1 MTTGE
6 HQMTV
11 LVAEDEAP
19 MLGLLERVL
28 KQQDYRVLLASD
40 GEQAIDLYRSNT
52 HEIDIVLLDIGLPK
66 IGGLDVFLDMKA
78 QNPDVRV
85 VVVSGYFEPTM
96 KSNLSA
102 AGIKHFL
109 AKPYSLSQVV
119 DALRDSLTDC

>member
-1 MTTGE
+1 MTERQT
-6 HQMTV
+6 TV

-28 KQQDYRVLLASD
+28 RQQDFRVLLASD

-52 HEIDIVLLDIGLPK
+52 EEIDVVLLDIGLPK
-66 IGGLDVFLDMKA
+66 ISGLDVFLDMKA
-78 QNPDVRV
+78 HNPDVRV

-102 AGIKHFL
+102 AGIKYFL
-109 AKPYSLSQVV
+109 AKPYSLNQVV
-119 DALRDSLTDC
+119 DALRDSLTEL

>member
-1 MTTGE
+1 MTE
-6 HQMTV
+6 RQATV

-28 KQQDYRVLLASD
+28 SQQDFRVLLASD
-40 GEQAIDLYRSNT
+40 GEQAIDLYRSNNQ
-52 HEIDIVLLDIGLPK
+52 EIDVVLLDIGLPK
-66 IGGLDVFLDMKA
+66 IGGLDVLLDMKA

-85 VVVSGYFEPTM
+85 IVVSGYFEPAM

-109 AKPYSLSQVV
+109 AKPYTLSQVV
-119 DALRDSLTDC
+119 DALRDSLSDS

>member
-1 MTTGE
+1 MTERQT
-6 HQMTV
+6 TV

-28 KQQDYRVLLASD
+28 RQQDFRVLLASD

-52 HEIDIVLLDIGLPK
+52 EEIDVVLLDIGLPK
-66 IGGLDVFLDMKA
+66 ISGLDVFLDMKA
-78 QNPDVRV
+78 HNPDVRV

-102 AGIKHFL
+102 AGIKYFL
-109 AKPYSLSQVV
+109 VKPYSLNQVV
-119 DALRDSLTDC
+119 DALRDSLTEL